1 MLNNAQH
8 ARSAASRLDDVI
20 DRSALEQAREG
31 LGGRDME
38 EASDWALG
46 AQFSF
51 ESLSIGERERTTE
64 THGRGKHGIEKRA
77 LCAKGGSRS
86 RREQR
91 RAAQAKTSCGEPAP
105 SQRPGDPR
113 TAVTNLPR
121 QPSQQPSDPSTS
133 AHHQH
138 GNHVKSSLCR
148 GKDESM
154 KEKEDERNRKKGSE
168 EEGERSLLRGAPAA
182 TTPTPTANPTMPPAD
197 ATTSSRSP
205 AHQHDLVYP
214 LARTRA

>member
-1 MLNNAQH
+1 MNLS
-8 ARSAASRLDDVI
+8 RSP
-20 DRSALEQAREG
+20 
-31 LGGRDME
+31 
-38 EASDWALG
+38 
-46 AQFSF
+46 
-51 ESLSIGERERTTE
+51 RERRTE
-64 THGRGKHGIEKRA
+64 THGRGKRGIEKRA
-77 LCAKGGSRS
+77 LCAQGGSRS

-121 QPSQQPSDPSTS
+121 QPSQPSDTHMN
-133 AHHQH
+133 AYHKH
-138 GNHVKSSLCR
+138 GNHVKSSLYR
-148 GKDESM
+148 GTDESM

-168 EEGERSLLRGAPAA
+168 EEGGRSLLRGAPAA